1 MAWPR
6 SRGQEV
12 DNRAQKQLKF
22 CITKMIIFETRRW
35 AVAHGIT
42 DFAGTASWCCR
53 FLKRHGLSMH
63 TRTTIVQ
70 VMSAEYE
77 TKVFTV

>member
-1 MAWPR
+1 
-6 SRGQEV
+6 V

-22 CITKMIIFETRRW
+22 CATKMIIFETRKW
-35 AVAHGIT
+35 TVASGIT
-42 DFAGTASWCCR
+42 DFAGTASWCYR

-63 TRTTIVQ
+63 TRTRIVQ

-77 TKVFTV
+77 TKVFTI